1 MKDIIRMNQL
11 AGIITEGQARKMMQ
25 VLNEEEV
32 DSIEN
37 LEKQLESLPLYDK
50 NDKENTTLKYGKYI
64 FFRHPSSP
72 TNDDY
77 DEYKFYYGA
86 FDKKG
91 TWIAGENTIDEL
103 LSYLGLKK
111 RKPNPLRRDAKILT
125 NVYYIKDEGM
135 DLKRK
140 GLEEYS
146 PWAGGAVSQAELE
159 ENGLYDPMVLR
170 KIGTLYIRKGS
181 TGIYNPKTGDFEDED
196 GNESSVSE
204 EYIKYI

>member
-11 AGIITEGQARKMMQ
+11 AGIITESQARRMME
-25 VLNEEEV
+25 VLGEEEV
-32 DSIEN
+32 NSIEN
-37 LEKQLESLPLYDK
+37 LEKQLESLPLYDE
-50 NDKENTTLKYGKYI
+50 NDEENTTLKYGKY
-64 FFRHPSSP
+64 FFAKMSSKNPTGYMYYAHDNEKNSFVANEPTPS
-72 TNDDY
+72 
-77 DEYKFYYGA
+77 K
-86 FDKKG
+86 
-91 TWIAGENTIDEL
+91 L
-103 LSYLGLKK
+103 LSYLGIKK
-111 RKPNPLRRDAKILT
+111 QKTNSLRRDAKILT
-125 NVYYIKDEGM
+125 NVYYIEDEGM

-196 GNESSVSE
+196 GNEASVSE